1 MLGKK
6 SFSERYPETH
16 IGPRYGSAFRA
27 VRRLARQGEC
37 VAVRYGYRGR
47 GHEGCGRGSRRLNPT
62 AIHLG
67 HFDAE
72 GLLPGCGRFHDLVD
86 GYGSEETVR
95 EFETWV
101 RTGLGRSLRDLGLEY
116 VQRTVEV
123 VLDLPD

>member
-1 MLGKK
+1 MLR
-6 SFSERYPETH
+6 SRRFSERYPSTH
-16 IGPRYGSAFRA
+16 MGPRYGPSFRA

-47 GHEGCGRGSRRLNPT
+47 GHEECGRGSRSLNPT

-67 HFDAE
+67 HYDAE

-101 RTGLGRSLRDLGLEY
+101 RRDLGRSLLSLGQEY
-116 VQRTVEV
+116 VRNTTEV
-123 VLDLPD
+123 DLDLPD